1 MVYRTC
7 CVWDGH
13 ESGYEHRYESRHEN
27 RYENRYGTKR
37 DMEQAMGR
45 KLLCRAVAIE
55 KGMYLPEDCFIKK
68 GKHGKPYLA
77 DYPELFFNISH
88 TAGSVWLALDEEEI
102 GIDAEHIRPV
112 KESVIRKVLSP
123 QEQEQY
129 RQCPPDD
136 REILFFRFWTLKES
150 FLKAIGI
157 GITVPLPSVSFSFS
171 PFSSFPP
178 LLPLLQNSENSR
190 KTRQSGGKEAKT
202 ERQLSISCCQTL
214 SEETWYFS
222 QTLVGQEVV
231 SLCSKH
237 RQSLEWLEQYEQISE
252 KSE

>member
-7 CVWDGH
+7 CIRN
-13 ESGYEHRYESRHEN
+13 GYENKYESRHEN

-37 DMEQAMGR
+37 DMERAMGR
-45 KLLCRAVAIE
+45 ELLCRAVAIE
-55 KGMYLPEDCFIKK
+55 KGICLPEDCFIKK

-102 GIDAEHIRPV
+102 GIDAEHIQPV
-112 KESVIRKVLSP
+112 KENVIRKVLSP

-129 RQCPPDD
+129 RRCPPDG

-157 GITVPLPSVSFSFS
+157 GITVPLPSVSFSFL
-171 PFSSFPP
+171 PSS
-178 LLPLLQNSENSR
+178 PLLQNSENSQ
-190 KTRQSGGKEAKT
+190 KTRQSGRKEHRA

-222 QTLVGQEVV
+222 QMLVGQEVV

-252 KSE
+252 KTE